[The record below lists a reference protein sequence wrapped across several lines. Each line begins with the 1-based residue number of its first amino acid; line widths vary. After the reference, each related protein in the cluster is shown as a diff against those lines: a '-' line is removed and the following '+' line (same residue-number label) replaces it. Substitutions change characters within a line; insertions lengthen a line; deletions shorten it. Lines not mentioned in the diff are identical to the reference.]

1 MFKILVASNNSHKVK
16 EIKYALKD
24 ISKIKIYSFKD
35 LGVKVEVTEDG
46 NTLEKNAYKKAKE
59 VFNVFKIPSISDD
72 TGLFT
77 DALNGEPGVFS
88 ARYSGEDAT
97 YVSNCSK
104 LLEKLEAIPFE
115 KRTAYFETV
124 ICFYINEDNY
134 HFFRGIC
141 KGNIDIEMKGKNGFG
156 YDPLFVPEG
165 FKKSF
170 AEMKD
175 EEKNK
180 ISHRA
185 LALNNFAD
193 YIRSNY

>member
-1 MFKILVASNNSHKVK
+1 MFKILVASNNSHKVT
-16 EIKYALKD
+16 EIKFVLKD
-24 ISKIKIYSFKD
+24 INEIKIYSFKD

-46 NTLEKNAYKKAKE
+46 NTLEKNAFKKAKE
-59 VFNVFKIPSISDD
+59 VFNVFKIPAISDD

-88 ARYSGEDAT
+88 ARYSGEDAA
-97 YVSNCSK
+97 YSENCSK
-104 LLEKLEAIPFE
+104 LLQNLEAVPPE

-141 KGNIDIEMKGKNGFG
+141 KGNIDIEMKGENGFG
-156 YDPLFVPEG
+156 YDPLFIPEG

-170 AEMKD
+170 AEMTD

-185 LALNNFAD
+185 LALKNFAD